1 MTESRSSEETVQ
13 ASDNTVHQQQI
24 LNQDFLDKLNTLHSS
39 ALRTGRVSVDDLKE
53 AYQKSLESEAEIES
67 RPRLNIIIAICFI
80 AFLMLATPVVYEV
93 IHFLLGVRCF
103 VPNNYLVWE
112 ATRPISD
119 CGFCRNVRGPLILK
133 NLTREKFAPFAYSS
147 QPIIIKNA
155 VAHWPAATN
164 LNFTF
169 LKDLYERI
177 PGALDED
184 CQFLHFRSDFMSLRE
199 VFSMSAERSK
209 FMTGYQPWYVGWSN
223 CHPIVLEQL
232 RKLYPRPHF
241 LPKDAE
247 MPNTDYVFLGYEQ
260 GAIMH
265 LDYIPRLMWQ
275 AQLQGNKSW
284 VLAPTPECEQI
295 CHSFSFY
302 VEPGDA
308 VLVDTRIWYHGTS
321 IPKGEFAL
329 TIQSEYG

>member
-1 MTESRSSEETVQ
+1 MLFQLWNRPLAAATRAARTRERLG
-13 ASDNTVHQQQI
+13 DDLI
-24 LNQDFLDKLNTLHSS
+24 DKLDRLHDG
-39 ALRTGRVSVDDLKE
+39 ALRTGVVTASDLRM
-53 AYQKSLESEAEIES
+53 AYRKSLEQEQ
-67 RPRLNIIIAICFI
+67 RNHLNPWYAIGILLFI
-80 AFLMLATPVVYEV
+80 MLATPVFFGT
-93 IHFLLGVRCF
+93 IHFILGVRCF
-103 VPNNYLVWE
+103 LPNNYLVWE

-119 CGFCRNVRGPLILK
+119 CRFCSSVRGPLILQ
-133 NLTREKFAPFAYSS
+133 NLTREEFAPFAYSS

-155 VAHWPAATN
+155 VAHWPAAKS
-164 LNFTF
+164 LNFSY
-169 LKDLYERI
+169 LKDLYERT

-184 CQFLHFRSDFMSLRE
+184 CQFLHFRSDFKSLKE
-199 VFSMSAERSK
+199 VFLMSDQRAN
-209 FMTGYQPWYVGWSN
+209 FAGGNQPWYVGWSN
-223 CHPIVLEQL
+223 CHPIVLEEL

-241 LPKDAE
+241 LPEDAE
-247 MPNTDYVFLGYEQ
+247 MPNTDYIFLGYEQ
-260 GAIMH
+260 GAFMH

-284 VLAPTPECEQI
+284 ILAPTPECDHL

-321 IPKGEFAL
+321 IPKGQFAL

>member
-1 MTESRSSEETVQ
+1 MFLFWNRT
-13 ASDNTVHQQQI
+13 DNNAPARTSQRTQNLLGKKFI
-24 LNQDFLDKLNTLHSS
+24 EKLDALHDG
-39 ALRTGRVSVDDLKE
+39 AIRTGLVTTADLQE
-53 AYQKSLESEAEIES
+53 AYRKSREIEQN
-67 RPRLNIIIAICFI
+67 PNLTNIWYGLGIMAFI
-80 AFLMLATPVVYEV
+80 MVATPLFYE
-93 IHFLLGVRCF
+93 IITFLLSVRCF
-103 VPNNYLVWE
+103 LPNNYLVIRE

-119 CGFCRNVRGPLILK
+119 CEFCKGVNGPLILK
-133 NLTREKFAPFAYSS
+133 NLTRDEFEPLAYSS

-155 VAHWPAATN
+155 VTHWPATKL

-169 LKDLYERI
+169 IKNLYESI

-184 CQFLHFRSDFMSLRE
+184 CQFLHFRSDFKNLRDVLNMPPERANLRE
-199 VFSMSAERSK
+199 GDE
-209 FMTGYQPWYVGWSN
+209 TWYVGWSN
-223 CHPIVLEQL
+223 CHPVVLGEL

-241 LPKDAE
+241 LPADAE
-247 MPNTDYVFLGYEQ
+247 MPNTDYIFLGYEQ
-260 GAIMH
+260 GAFMH

-284 VLAPTPECEQI
+284 ILAPTPECDHI
-295 CHSFSFY
+295 CQSFSFY

-321 IPKGEFAL
+321 IPKGQFAL